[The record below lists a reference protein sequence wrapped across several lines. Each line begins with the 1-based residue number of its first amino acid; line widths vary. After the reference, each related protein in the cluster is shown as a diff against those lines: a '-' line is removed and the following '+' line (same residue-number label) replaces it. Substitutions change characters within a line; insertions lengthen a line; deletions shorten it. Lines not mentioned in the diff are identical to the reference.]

1 LPIADLQIFN
11 QQFSINSSFAAATA
25 ISPRRKIGTI
35 VKVFYTPDWLSDE

>member
-1 LPIADLQIFN
+1 MADFQIFS
-11 QQFSINSSFAAATA
+11 QQSSIKSPFTAAIA